1 MNHLR
6 RRERRRSIE
15 DSIDLRRQQEENDY
29 LQRVRVFFIRLFEYI
44 YMF

>member
-15 DSIDLRRQQEENDY
+15 DSVDLRRQQEENDY
-29 LQRVRVFFIRLFEYI
+29 LQRVRAFFYSFI
-44 YMF
+44 